1 MTRKNR
7 ADVPDNISE
16 EYYQISE
23 EILSS
28 FSKFRPPVDLFMFR
42 EDIAQLYPLFR
53 KGQRLTNEQTEEVQS
68 LCHEGML
75 FVSRSDH
82 HIYVG
87 HLAKQADLVLLD
99 ANLKESEVADILI
112 QALEMRLANFFEQPV
127 LPVFEPLY
135 RDAMV
140 LTEYLWQDNHRAKLF
155 MRRLHRGEAT
165 LVKHSMNVCFVGLWL
180 YINYTGELRRRNLDR
195 VTLGLL
201 LLDCGMSKIPAFILN
216 KTTALTPDDWEKVH
230 LHPLA
235 GVKMLRKLD
244 LAFDELNQAILQ
256 HQERLDGS
264 GYPQKLK
271 GDAISQ
277 MGKLAAVASSF
288 AAMVTKRP
296 YAEAKE
302 PLEAAKQLS
311 DARNKFDAHFAMPL
325 FNAYLTNEFG
335 PAPGAAR

>member
-1 MTRKNR
+1 MARNDR

-53 KGQRLTNEQTEEVQS
+53 KGQRLTNEQTEEVQN

-99 ANLKESEVADILI
+99 VNLKESEVADILI
-112 QALEMRLANFFEQPV
+112 QALEMRLTSFFEQPV

-135 RDAMV
+135 KDIMV
-140 LTEYLWQDNHRAKLF
+140 LTEYIWQDYHRVKLF
-155 MRRLHRGEAT
+155 MRRLHRGEAN
-165 LVKHSMNVCFVGLWL
+165 LVKHSLNVCFVGLWL
-180 YINYTGELRRRNLDR
+180 YMTQGGELRRRDVDR
-195 VTLGLL
+195 VALGLL

-216 KTTALTPDDWEKVH
+216 KTGSLTPDDWDKIH
-230 LHPLA
+230 LHPMA
-235 GVKMLRKLD
+235 GAKMLRKLE

-277 MGKLAAVASSF
+277 MGKLAGVASSF
-288 AAMVTKRP
+288 AAMITKRP

-311 DARNKFDAHFAMPL
+311 DARQKYEPRFTMPL

-335 PAPGAAR
+335 PAAGAAK